1 MRFLATLLFVL
12 MPMTAGVHAAQPADA
27 LRVSE
32 IEAQQHALRD
42 VLNARSGRYDAM
54 PKARRKKILA
64 SQDRL
69 FVLIEGKATTADL
82 PPADQAEV
90 AALLESITED
100 INAPGEERVV
110 CTSEAKTGSN
120 FMTRVCRTTRQIR
133 EDEEVARGRLQEAR
147 RSVCDDKNGCY

>member
-1 MRFLATLLFVL
+1 MRFPTLLVMFL
-12 MPMTAGVHAAQPADA
+12 MSITTGAHAAQPE
-27 LRVSE
+27 LRVSVSE

-90 AALLESITED
+90 AALLGSITED

-133 EDEEVARGRLQEAR
+133 QDEEVARGRLQEAR

>member
-42 VLNARSGRYDAM
+42 VLNTRSGRYDAM
-54 PKARRKKILA
+54 PKAKRKKILA

-69 FVLIEGKATTADL
+69 FVLIEGRHQHIQCTACGATYCDGTCGL
-82 PPADQAEV
+82 
-90 AALLESITED
+90 
-100 INAPGEERVV
+100 
-110 CTSEAKTGSN
+110 
-120 FMTRVCRTTRQIR
+120 TRRLTRQ
-133 EDEEVARGRLQEAR
+133 EGGRP
-147 RSVCDDKNGCY
+147 